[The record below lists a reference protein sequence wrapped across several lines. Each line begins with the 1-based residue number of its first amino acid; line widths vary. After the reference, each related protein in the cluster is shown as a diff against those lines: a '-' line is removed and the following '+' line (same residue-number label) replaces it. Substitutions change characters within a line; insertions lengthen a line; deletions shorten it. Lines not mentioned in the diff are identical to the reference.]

1 MTATASGND
10 DDMTIFDIL
19 ERCGRILLGDEE
31 TGRIFCWNG
40 GSEFHV
46 FQHGGKGAWYTVDF
60 WTTSEPPV
68 TLEKAMDR
76 CRERL
81 SLQMAEE
88 AEMERHDADI
98 DARRERGE
106 IPS

>member
-1 MTATASGND
+1 MAKGDD

-19 ERCGRILLGDEE
+19 ERCGRIVLGDESS
-31 TGRIFCWNG
+31 GRIFCWNG
-40 GSEFHV
+40 SSTFHV
-46 FQHGGKGAWYTVDF
+46 FQHGGGATWYTVDG
-60 WTTSEPPV
+60 WMTDVNPKTME
-68 TLEKAMDR
+68 EAMDR

-88 AEMERHDADI
+88 AENERHDAEI
-98 DARRERGE
+98 DAEIDRGE

>member
-1 MTATASGND
+1 MASGND

-19 ERCGRILLGDEE
+19 DRCGRIVLGDESS
-31 TGRIFCWNG
+31 GRIFCWNG
-40 GSEFHV
+40 SSTFHV
-46 FQHGGKGAWYTVDF
+46 FQHGGGATWYTVDG
-60 WTTSEPPV
+60 WMTDVNPKTME
-68 TLEKAMDR
+68 EAMDR

-88 AEMERHDADI
+88 AENERHDAEI